1 MQYHEIVPL
10 DKAAAGELLLSG
22 DEEKIVMGL
31 LGLVE
36 GNTEWRWVQDQCLR
50 FVNDP
55 RVTVAR
61 VAIMCL
67 GHLARMEGKL
77 DLDKVMPMLDAG
89 LQHENPAIRGV
100 TEDTLSDISIYIK
113 D

>member
-1 MQYHEIVPL
+1 LQYHEIVPL

-22 DEEKIVMGL
+22 DEEKMVMGL

-36 GNTEWRWVQDQCLR
+36 GDTEWRWVQDQCLS

-55 RVTVAR
+55 RVVVAR

-67 GHLARMEGKL
+67 GHLARMECKL
-77 DLDKVMPMLDAG
+77 DFDKVMPVLDEC
-89 LQHENPAIRGV
+89 LKHENPEIRGV
-100 TEDTLSDISIYIK
+100 TEDTLSDIKIFCR
-113 D
+113 

>member
-1 MQYHEIVPL
+1 LQYHEIVPL

-77 DLDKVMPMLDAG
+77 DLDKVMPVLDDCM
-89 LQHENPAIRGV
+89 QHENPAIRGV